1 MISEEDLVFLSFLEE
16 KYSRS
21 GVLLSGMPNSNFRML
36 PKPGFRL
43 IEELIRI
50 RINKIWEKKVLVVM
64 SPAHILAPFLRII
77 FGNSVVLDAGWPL
90 LDGALSR
97 LNGRIKKFNLKLIK
111 HYFLDL
117 LAFHSSHALAL
128 ESDQQV
134 IRTAK
139 LFGLKR
145 SKLFRSFTGFDEVGT
160 SNGHKFLKCPIL
172 NFCPSCDNT
181 KSTLIFFRGK
191 FNREAGLE
199 ILAQATKKLEK
210 KDFFFVIATNSNLE
224 GFKFSRNT
232 LILNEYLNISQI
244 AHLYESSRISIG
256 QLSDNPRLQYTIP
269 HKAFEAAYFKTPYLT
284 RDSLG
289 IRELFK
295 SESDAI
301 FYDPSKIELCSL
313 IDSIANNNSISEIAC
328 HAFKE
333 YSTVASQKI
342 ISQSQRLFTDL
353 SDNGIEIDLD
363 IHEHKFFGM
372 YKTFHGNKDARE
384 IGLFITKN
392 QVEAMRGKIEVQIKV
407 DVGTTFK
414 VFLSNKRDFFSNKN
428 NKIVNEKN

>member
-50 RINKIWEKKVLVVM
+50 RINRIWDTKVLVVM

-77 FGNSVVLDAGWPL
+77 FRNSVVLDAGWPL

-97 LNGRIKKFNLKLIK
+97 LNGRFKRFNLKLIK
-111 HYFLDL
+111 HYLLDL
-117 LAFHSSHALAL
+117 IAFHSSHALAL
-128 ESDQQV
+128 ESDQQM

-139 LFGLKR
+139 LFSLKR
-145 SKLFRSFTGFDEVGT
+145 SKLFRSFTGFDEERT
-160 SNGHKFLKCPIL
+160 SSDDKLLKCPIP
-172 NFCPSCDNT
+172 NFCPYCDNVNN
-181 KSTLIFFRGK
+181 TLIFFRGK

-210 KDFFFVIATNSNLE
+210 KDLFFVIATNSNLE
-224 GFKFSRNT
+224 GIDFSRNT
-232 LILNEYLNISQI
+232 LILNEYLNMNQI
-244 AHLYESSRISIG
+244 VHLYEYSKISIG

-284 RDSLG
+284 RDSIG

-295 SESDAI
+295 NESGAI
-301 FYDPSKIELCSL
+301 FYDPKKDELCSL
-313 IDSIANNNSISEIAC
+313 IESTANDNSISEIASNT
-328 HAFKE
+328 FEE
-333 YSTVASQKI
+333 YSKVASQKI
-342 ISQSQRLFTDL
+342 ISRSFL
-353 SDNGIEIDLD
+353 DNLCRILI
-363 IHEHKFFGM
+363 
-372 YKTFHGNKDARE
+372 
-384 IGLFITKN
+384 KN
-392 QVEAMRGKIEVQIKV
+392 
-407 DVGTTFK
+407 
-414 VFLSNKRDFFSNKN
+414 
-428 NKIVNEKN
+428 